1 MCTHCTCTCL
11 LQQLLSF
18 VQVRDEGVVKLVAD
32 GHAASGYDAMR
43 GEQKVTGL
51 LLQCAAA
58 ANHVLPP
65 ALDPRV
71 VKRVR
76 EVCGRERGQRVKRLS
91 RSARCRCHAAY
102 LTEQFKCNAP
112 VIMVTNGTSLIPAQ
126 SRPSDAMRFTCN
138 M

>member
-1 MCTHCTCTCL
+1 MCPYCTCL

-18 VQVRDEGVVKLVAD
+18 VQVRDEGVVELVAD
-32 GHAASGYDAMR
+32 GHAAGGYDAVR

-58 ANHVLPP
+58 ANHVLSS

-76 EVCGRERGQRVKRLS
+76 EVCGGERGQ
-91 RSARCRCHAAY
+91 
-102 LTEQFKCNAP
+102 
-112 VIMVTNGTSLIPAQ
+112 
-126 SRPSDAMRFTCN
+126 
-138 M
+138 